1 MQDLLP
7 RRADRGHVSFPRRVE
22 GLSLALRLCRDA
34 EKGQSLAQLFRAV
47 PGEYVG
53 RATRLADKREVSM
66 VACPCGAG
74 VEVGQRL
81 AQCGCGRWFVAD
93 ERGAWAAKLDA

>member
-7 RRADRGHVSFPRRVE
+7 RQADRGYVSFPRRVD
-22 GLSLALRLCRDA
+22 GLTLALRLCVDRA
-34 EKGQSLAQLFRAV
+34 QGKTLAQLFRRV

-81 AQCGCGRWFVAD
+81 AQCECGRWFVAD